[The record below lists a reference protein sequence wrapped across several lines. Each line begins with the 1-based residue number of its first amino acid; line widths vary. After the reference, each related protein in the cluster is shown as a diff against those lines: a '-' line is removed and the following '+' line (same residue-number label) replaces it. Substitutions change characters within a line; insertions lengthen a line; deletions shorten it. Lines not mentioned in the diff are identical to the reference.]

1 MGKRGEMYG
10 LIVVFIGA
18 VCWGTLSLFVKVLEM
33 DAWMFSTLRYLVAS
47 AVLLPFAFRGGIPF
61 NKDMVL
67 FVISYVVLG
76 ITLVYSI
83 MFTSNAIAIGMQFT
97 APLWVFIYDYYN
109 GKRLAKKNM
118 LPLAMLLAGLL
129 VYMLTPGEGVTWYGN
144 LLALIS
150 GILFG
155 LLTIYSAK
163 VESENAFGMTGIANL
178 VGAVTM
184 FIGYLCFSGSA
195 SDFLAVSSTDWI
207 LIVLVGVIQTA
218 GGFALFNHGLRF
230 ADTQKASVIST
241 MELVSSIIF
250 VAVLLQEYPDVYGL
264 LGSILIIGGIVYQ
277 FILASRE
284 KSAQNLLQ
292 NP

>member
-284 KSAQNLLQ
+284 KSAQNLLK